1 MLNLIAAC
9 VMMVP
14 PPSGTDV
21 DGILRAISKVESN
34 HKDSAIGDNGKA
46 IGRYQ
51 IHKVYWQDAVQ
62 YDRTIGGKYEDCK
75 DPVYARKIVIAY
87 LSRYAPNWNIN
98 TVAGIHNGGPKGYL
112 SNSTSNYRRKV
123 NKEYVNAD

>member
-1 MLNLIAAC
+1 MLGMIAAC

-14 PPSGTDV
+14 PPAGTDV
-21 DGILRAISKVESN
+21 DGILRAIAKVESN
-34 HKDSAIGDNGKA
+34 HKDSAVGDNGKA

-51 IHKVYWQDAVQ
+51 IHKVYWQDAVE
-62 YDRTIGGKYEDCK
+62 YDPSIGGSYKDCT

-87 LSRYAPNWNIN
+87 LSRYAPNWNIE

-112 SNSTSNYRRKV
+112 RTATKNYRRKV
-123 NKEYVNAD
+123 MKEYNVN